1 MDIKIGDK
9 FEKDGKLVEVV
20 SLVPGGYSFKV
31 LPKEELPKEPA
42 KEAPAPVA
50 ETKEVEVKKPAIQ
63 RRKRK

>member
-20 SLVPGGYSFKV
+20 GIVPGGYSFKV
-31 LPKEELPKEPA
+31 LPKEELPKEP
-42 KEAPAPVA
+42 VL
-50 ETKEVEVKKPAIQ
+50 ETPITEEKEVEVKKPVT